1 MEKTKIADN
10 GDKCLDKG
18 KLAADN
24 SGMPPRNGDRTVEEV
39 RELCIPMYNRRAKP
53 GEAPRGDIRTIQ
65 PEFIE
70 YSDEGVLTVKVPLQ
84 EWQVND
90 FNTIQ
95 GGLLAYMIDTVVGP
109 LGFIV
114 SGCDSIGTVD
124 LSTTYLRPVTLDDEY
139 VIIKAQVKASGK
151 RIMHAKAELY
161 TPNGKLAVSAVT
173 NILKSK
179 PRGQGTDIWEDIKR
193 QLEEQQLWQK

>member
-1 MEKTKIADN
+1 MAETKMEQEKLVKIGNDSEIIPA
-10 GDKCLDKG
+10 
-18 KLAADN
+18 
-24 SGMPPRNGDRTVEEV
+24 NGDRTIEEI
-39 RELCIPMYNRRAKP
+39 RQLCKPMYNRRAKT
-53 GEAPRGDIRTIQ
+53 GELPIGDIRTIQ
-65 PEFIE
+65 PEFID

-84 EWQVND
+84 AWQVND

-124 LSTTYLRPVTLDDEY
+124 LTTTYLRPVTLADKY

-193 QLEEQQLWQK
+193 QLEEQEKWQK